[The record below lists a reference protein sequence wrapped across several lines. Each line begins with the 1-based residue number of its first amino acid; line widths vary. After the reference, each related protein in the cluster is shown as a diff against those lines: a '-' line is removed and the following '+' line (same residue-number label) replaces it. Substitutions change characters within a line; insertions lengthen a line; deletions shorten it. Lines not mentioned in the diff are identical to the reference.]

1 MFSVF
6 SILSRFSMYSQLTPC
21 SPTQDSRMEQFVEPC
36 LHYTLYL
43 YRLYYSKVIYMFH
56 VIEQNECTAF
66 TDEGKQI
73 FLRLQIDLIWSRACD
88 HYVVDRNQH
97 VGVTHVSGDVEYI
110 TKFQLKSICWL
121 KKYWKELNSIEDVL
135 KSISWLIDGI
145 SPRDGLNSNRQLTP
159 LSTAWSQT
167 LGQMARS
174 FLATF
179 YINLVTKKSNN
190 FAALFISR
198 RSCWMIL
205 YPVW

>member
-1 MFSVF
+1 
-6 SILSRFSMYSQLTPC
+6 
-21 SPTQDSRMEQFVEPC
+21 
-36 LHYTLYL
+36 
-43 YRLYYSKVIYMFH
+43 MFH
-56 VIEQNECTAF
+56 VIEQNECTTF

-73 FLRLQIDLIWSRACD
+73 FLRLQIDLIWSQACD

-97 VGVTHVSGDVEYI
+97 VGVTHVSGDVEDI

-174 FLATF
+174 FQVTF
-179 YINLVTKKSNN
+179 YLNLVTKKSND
-190 FAALFISR
+190 FGALFISR
-198 RSCWMIL
+198 RSSWMIL